1 MSDPTLEDRAAQMGW
16 VPVDKFR
23 GDPAHWVDAET
34 FVKKGEEVMPLL
46 RANNRRLEEKAEA
59 LARAN
64 TELKKQLDGIN
75 ANMGEFLQTQK
86 EILRDKLT
94 RQRAEILEG
103 LKAAREEGDVAK
115 EDTLRE
121 QLDQNRDEKKAL
133 EAKPVTPPAPPPT
146 DPPEYVA
153 WKSRNEWFDGK
164 GVEEQR
170 QTALAMQ
177 FGREA
182 ANRGL
187 KGEAFFS
194 YIDEQMQG
202 HLRKEPPAVD
212 KTEGGRPSGQ
222 NPSSDSGAKSFKSL
236 PPEAKA
242 HAEKDAARFVGPNK
256 LFKTKEAF
264 QAHFAEQYFMTE

>member
-1 MSDPTLEDRAAQMGW
+1 MSEATVEDRATQMGW
-16 VPVDKFR
+16 VPIEKFR

-46 RANNRRLEEKAEA
+46 RANNRRLEEKAEI
-59 LARAN
+59 LARSN
-64 TELKKQLDGIN
+64 EELKKQLAGIT
-75 ANMGEFLQTQK
+75 ANMGEFLETQK
-86 EILRDKLT
+86 EILRDKLV
-94 RQRAEILEG
+94 RQRAEILAE
-103 LKAAREEGDVAK
+103 LKAAREDGDVAK

-121 QLDQNRDEKKAL
+121 QLDENKEQKKAL
-133 EAKPVTPPAPPPT
+133 EAKPTAPPAPPPT
-146 DPPEYVA
+146 DPPEYAA
-153 WKSRNEWFDGK
+153 WKSRNAWFDGK
-164 GVEEQR
+164 SLEDQR

-182 ANRGL
+182 AARGL
-187 KGEAFFS
+187 KGEAFFK
-194 YIDEQMQG
+194 YIDEQMESQ
-202 HLRKEPPAVD
+202 RPAPVD

-222 NPSSDSGAKSFKSL
+222 SSPAVGGEKSFKSL

-242 HAEKDAARFVGPNK
+242 HAEKEAARFVGPNK